1 MIRLYLSVFSALFI
15 LVVPKESVGQYG
27 NFTDLSGVTIQVGKL
42 GSVTKKLGIDETAIK
57 NHALV
62 LLRSKLPRL
71 LVKDSAD
78 STVYIHVDV
87 GEVTTGR
94 EAIGYYG
101 FVTVSVSRVV
111 TIMKTGKV
119 TEADLF
125 SGTQRLRGPLSHTSD
140 GVRGV
145 IDNLLTSFAAAWSKD
160 NPSK

>member
-15 LVVPKESVGQYG
+15 LVVPKVSVGQYG
-27 NFTDLSGVTIQVGKL
+27 NFTDLSEVTIQVGKL
-42 GSVTKKLGIDETAIK
+42 ESVTKKLGLDETAIK

-87 GEVTTGR
+87 GEVRTGR

-101 FVTVSVSRVV
+101 FVSVGVSRVV
-111 TIMKTGKV
+111 TIIKTGKV

-125 SGTQRLRGPLSHTSD
+125 YGTQRLRGPLSNTSD

-145 IDNLLTSFAAAWSKD
+145 LDSLLTSFAAAWDKD
-160 NPSK
+160 NPSE